1 MMRRLT
7 FSQSPPPPPQPKSHP
22 WTRVTVLHKYQY
34 VDASYVMTK
43 IRNSRDMCS
52 SESYLDCLIEY
63 NDVTTL
69 TGAFA
74 RVLQMPSLEDPDTFV
89 QVFESLD

>member
-1 MMRRLT
+1 
-7 FSQSPPPPPQPKSHP
+7 
-22 WTRVTVLHKYQY
+22 
-34 VDASYVMTK
+34 MTK